1 MHSSSRSRIKALSG
15 VRVLGVFGRYE
26 GSEVLAVIDCL
37 VGGFQGQLELR
48 RCLFGRPFLR
58 ALPAEELPYGQTAT
72 LKTELATPLE
82 RTANEI

>member
-1 MHSSSRSRIKALSG
+1 M
-15 VRVLGVFGRYE
+15 
-26 GSEVLAVIDCL
+26 LAVIDCL

-72 LKTELATPLE
+72 LKTELATPLV
-82 RTANEI
+82 RTANEICIAPLRAQRGRGSAVLQ